1 MKNFNWRLFRCIWRD
16 KVDMLFW
23 LAIIFFFVYSLFDHN
38 VSGVLV
44 VVAFYL
50 YNAMYRLA
58 TFWQDRRKM
67 YERLKE
73 LGEDVD
79 AILRQKDY

>member
-23 LAIIFFFVYSLFDHN
+23 LAVIFFFVYSLFDHN

-50 YNAMYRLA
+50 YHAMYRLA

-79 AILRQKDY
+79 AILGQKDY